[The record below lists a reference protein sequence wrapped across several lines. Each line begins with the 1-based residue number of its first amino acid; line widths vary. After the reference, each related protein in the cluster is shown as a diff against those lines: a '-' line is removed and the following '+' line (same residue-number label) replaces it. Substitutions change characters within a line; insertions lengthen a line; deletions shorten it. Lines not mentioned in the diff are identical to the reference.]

1 MSKRNLRSLRRLRL
15 PARTRTGRDRT
26 RPALPRIPAALLAAL
41 AVAASVIRSR
51 RRK

>member
-1 MSKRNLRSLRRLRL
+1 MSKRNLRSLRQLRP

-26 RPALPRIPAALLAAL
+26 RPALPRVPAALLAAL
-41 AVAASVIRSR
+41 AIAASVVRAR